1 MSEDKAKSKE
11 NSKTNEELIQDLL
24 ARVESLEERMP
35 EDRLALGVMSG
46 DLDKTIAA
54 FIIALGAAAY
64 DMEVDMFFTFWA
76 LSALRDPKKSA
87 KKDMLGKMFGM
98 MLPKGAGKLPLSKM
112 QMMGMGPKMIKMVM
126 KKHGAKSIEQLIK
139 DAGDFGIRIH
149 VCTMAMDLM
158 GIKKEEMIDYPHL
171 QFVGVGTFVDIFS
184 KAKQCWFL

>member
-1 MSEDKAKSKE
+1 MSTENNDK
-11 NSKTNEELIQDLL
+11 LIKDLL
-24 ARVESLEERMP
+24 ARVEALEEQMP

-64 DMEVDMFFTFWA
+64 DMEVDIFFTFWG
-76 LSALRDPKKSA
+76 LSALRDPKKRA
-87 KKDMLGKMFGM
+87 KKDMLGKMFGI
-98 MLPKGAGKLPLSKM
+98 MLPNGAAKLPLSKM
-112 QMMGMGPKMIKMVM
+112 QMMGMGPKMIKMIM
-126 KKHGAKSIEQLIK
+126 KKHGAKSIEELIE
-139 DAGDFGIRIH
+139 DAGKYGIRIH

-158 GIKKEEMIDYPHL
+158 GIKKEELIDYPNM